1 MDPSERQ
8 KQALDKKVEST
19 SKPPSQEKAEA
30 SQLGKQSNPSEVAKE
45 TALTDKTAT
54 SAELSPYDAVPA
66 TNEMGNDEVA
76 TSSDQ
81 QVPINTVATDESP
94 KGNSENAKPSDI
106 KPAAKKLPQYGGTNV
121 SPYKYILGKP
131 YHPSKHFADLRGL
144 SNDKSGG
151 TDLIQVCL

>member
-54 SAELSPYDAVPA
+54 SAELSPYDAVP
-66 TNEMGNDEVA
+66 A